1 MNPDLYR
8 AAAKGEIEPF
18 NETAKD
24 ELVSIADKNTV
35 LHVNIASQQEGE
47 RVSTEF
53 VEGILEM
60 CPSLLLQVNDKG
72 DTPLHV
78 AAKCR
83 HPAVVEVLI
92 KFAKK
97 QSRELESG
105 VDWVRWML
113 LVENEE
119 KNTAL
124 HEAVQSAAKGSVEIV
139 AEILENCPSADHR
152 GPDGLTT
159 LHAAVICNAEDVI
172 KLLLE
177 KKKILTR
184 ERDLHGWTSLHHA
197 AYLDDRGMT
206 ALHLAASQGHE
217 RVVRR
222 IIRHC
227 PESYSIVDNRGWNA
241 LHFAMVSLRGG
252 VLKSL
257 LENPYVISLIHD
269 RSDYRKVR
277 ESHLVVAALI
287 ATVAFAAAFTIP
299 GGYKSDNGTAILRGN
314 TAFQAFIISDTIA
327 MVLSL
332 SAVFIHFVLSFEV
345 GGKAEIDLLVTAF
358 ISTMTSMGAMV
369 IAFVTGTYAMLATS
383 LGLAIIT
390 CFIGLTFFL
399 LALCVMRRA
408 FYIIE

>member
-8 AAAKGEIEPF
+8 DAAKGEIEPF
-18 NETAKD
+18 NEIAKD
-24 ELVSIADKNTV
+24 ELVSIATHEKNTV

-105 VDWVRWML
+105 VDWIRWML

-124 HEAVQSAAKGSVEIV
+124 HEAVQSAAKGSVEMV

-184 ERDLHGWTSLHHA
+184 ERDRHGWTSLHHA
-197 AYLDDRGMT
+197 AYLGHSNITSMMLKSEDDKIVALYKEDDRGMT
-206 ALHLAASQGHE
+206 ALHLAASQGYE

-241 LHFAMVSLRGG
+241 RHFAMVSLRGG

-257 LENPYVISLIHD
+257 LENPYVISLIHGRD
-269 RSDYRKVR
+269 KNGNTPLHV
-277 ESHLVVAALI
+277 L
-287 ATVAFAAAFTIP
+287 AAACRDSSYFIVPDSDMYEAVNKQNTSVEHIVRYGYPELEVIP
-299 GGYKSDNGTAILRGN
+299 SLLIINVIIL
-314 TAFQAFIISDTIA
+314 
-327 MVLSL
+327 
-332 SAVFIHFVLSFEV
+332 
-345 GGKAEIDLLVTAF
+345 
-358 ISTMTSMGAMV
+358 
-369 IAFVTGTYAMLATS
+369 
-383 LGLAIIT
+383 
-390 CFIGLTFFL
+390 
-399 LALCVMRRA
+399 
-408 FYIIE
+408 